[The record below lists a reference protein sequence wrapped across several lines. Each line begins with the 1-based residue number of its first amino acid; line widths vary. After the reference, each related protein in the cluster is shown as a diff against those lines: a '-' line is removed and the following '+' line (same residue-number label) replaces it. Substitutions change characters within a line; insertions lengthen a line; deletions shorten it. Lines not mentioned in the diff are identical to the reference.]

1 MHLNPTGK
9 IWPGKEKIGTLKKKR
24 KKNKTKRGRKEE
36 RKEGRKEGGKIGK
49 RREYDEKVR

>member
-24 KKNKTKRGRKEE
+24 KKNKTKRGRKEV
-36 RKEGRKEGGKIGK
+36 RKEGRRKDRKAK
-49 RREYDEKVR
+49 RVR